1 MLSVL
6 LSPEYTL
13 IWGILLAAALW
24 MPLRHLIWVMSVRRM
39 IRKQLPAD
47 DGVQQRLKR
56 RAGFTAA
63 LLASVFSIFYTDYL
77 FSLMR

>member
-24 MPLRHLIWVMSVRRM
+24 MPLRHLIWVMSVRRL

-47 DGVQQRLKR
+47 DAVQQRLKR

-63 LLASVFSIFYTDYL
+63 LLALVFSIFYTDHL